1 MNFYIVD
8 DDNNATSLLKD
19 IIENDFNNSVV
30 GTTFNPEQAFEDVIR
45 LSIDVMFV
53 NPSLSQING
62 IDLIKRIQQ
71 SNHHPHFIM
80 VSQAFDPATRT
91 NAYQAGVDFCI
102 EKPLNVSEVR
112 TVIRLIGENINMS
125 NRMLQILDLVS
136 GAANRNTT
144 SINFKSKEK
153 ENVKSILRFLGITN
167 GSGAQDINLIINVM
181 IEQGISFE
189 KVNFTEIFRCND
201 HGKKII
207 LQRIRRDLKTGLN
220 NLAHMCIDYPENDI
234 ILEYANNLFEYKNVH
249 NEIEVINGK
258 SKRSGQVSVKHFFNG
273 LVQESLQNQ
282 FKIRNIQAI
291 VNCCTQKA

>member
-8 DDNNATSLLKD
+8 DDNNATSLLKN

-80 VSQAFDPATRT
+80 VSQAFDPTRRT
-91 NAYQAGVDFCI
+91 NAYKAGVDFCI
-102 EKPLNVSEVR
+102 EKPLNVAEVK
-112 TVIRLIGENINMS
+112 TIIKLIGENISMS
-125 NRMLQILDLVS
+125 HRMLQILDLVS
-136 GAANRNTT
+136 GAANHNT
-144 SINFKSKEK
+144 INVNFKSKEK
-153 ENVKSILRFLGITN
+153 ENVKSIMRFLGITN
-167 GSGAQDINLIINVM
+167 GSGAKDITRIINVM
-181 IEQGISFE
+181 IEQEVPFEQVSFH
-189 KVNFTEIFRCND
+189 EIFRCDD

-220 NLAHMCIDYPENDI
+220 NLAHMCLDYPENDI

-249 NEIEVINGK
+249 NEMKIINGE
-258 SKRSGQVSVKHFFNG
+258 SKHGGQVSVKHFFNG
-273 LVQESLQNQ
+273 LAQESVQN
-282 FKIRNIQAI
+282 
-291 VNCCTQKA
+291 

>member
-258 SKRSGQVSVKHFFNG
+258 SKRGGQVSVKHFFNV
-273 LVQESLQNQ
+273 LVQESLQN
-282 FKIRNIQAI
+282 
-291 VNCCTQKA
+291 

>member
-8 DDNNATSLLKD
+8 NDNNATSLLKD

-30 GTTFNPEQAFEDVIR
+30 GTTFNAEQAFEDVIR

-62 IDLIKRIQQ
+62 IELIKRIQQ

-80 VSQAFDPATRT
+80 VSQAFDPAGRT
-91 NAYQAGVDFCI
+91 NAYRAGVDFCI
-102 EKPLNVSEVR
+102 EKPLNVAEVK
-112 TVIRLIGENINMS
+112 TVIKLIGENINMS

-136 GAANRNTT
+136 GAANQNTT
-144 SINFKSKEK
+144 NINFKSKEK
-153 ENVKSILRFLGITN
+153 DNVKSILRFLGITN
-167 GSGAQDINLIINVM
+167 GSGAQDITRIINVM
-181 IEQGISFE
+181 IEQGITFD
-189 KVNFTEIFRCND
+189 KINFHEIFRCDD

-249 NEIEVINGK
+249 NEMKIINGTA
-258 SKRSGQVSVKHFFNG
+258 SRGGQVSVKHFFNG
-273 LVQESLQNQ
+273 LVQES
-282 FKIRNIQAI
+282 A
-291 VNCCTQKA
+291 QK

>member
-8 DDNNATSLLKD
+8 DDNEATSLLKD

-30 GTTFNPEQAFEDVIR
+30 GTTYNSEQAVEDVIR

-53 NPSLSQING
+53 NPSLSQIDG
-62 IDLIKRIQQ
+62 IDLVKRIQQ

-80 VSQAFDPATRT
+80 VSQAFDPSMRT
-91 NAYQAGVDFCI
+91 NSYQAGVDFCI
-102 EKPLNVSEVR
+102 EKPINVAEIK
-112 TVIRLIGENINMS
+112 TIIRLIGENINMS

-136 GAANRNTT
+136 GAANQNTVD
-144 SINFKSKEK
+144 INFKSKEK
-153 ENVKSILRFLGITN
+153 ENIRSILRFLGITN
-167 GSGAQDINLIINVM
+167 GSGAQDITRIINVM
-181 IEQGISFE
+181 VEQELAFE
-189 KVNFTEIFRCND
+189 DVNFQEVFRCDD

-249 NEIEVINGK
+249 NEMLLIN
-258 SKRSGQVSVKHFFNG
+258 SKLPHGGQVSVKHFFNG
-273 LVQESLQNQ
+273 LIQESLSN
-282 FKIRNIQAI
+282 
-291 VNCCTQKA
+291 

>member
-102 EKPLNVSEVR
+102 EKPLNVSEVK

-181 IEQGISFE
+181 IEQEISFE

-258 SKRSGQVSVKHFFNG
+258 SKRGGQVSVKHFFNG
-273 LVQESLQNQ
+273 LVQESLQN
-282 FKIRNIQAI
+282 
-291 VNCCTQKA
+291 

>member
-8 DDNNATSLLKD
+8 DDNAATSLLKD

-30 GTTFNPEQAFEDVIR
+30 GTTYNSEQAVEDVIR

-53 NPSLSQING
+53 NPSLSQIDG
-62 IDLIKRIQQ
+62 IDLVKRIQQ

-80 VSQAFDPATRT
+80 VSQAFDPSMRT
-91 NAYQAGVDFCI
+91 NSYQAGVDFCI
-102 EKPLNVSEVR
+102 EKPINVAEIK
-112 TVIRLIGENINMS
+112 TIIRLIGENINMS

-136 GAANRNTT
+136 GAANQNTVD
-144 SINFKSKEK
+144 INFKSKEK
-153 ENVKSILRFLGITN
+153 ENIRSILRFLGITN
-167 GSGAQDINLIINVM
+167 GSGAQDITRIINVM
-181 IEQGISFE
+181 VEQELAFE
-189 KVNFTEIFRCND
+189 DVNFQEVFRCDD

-249 NEIEVINGK
+249 NEMLLIN
-258 SKRSGQVSVKHFFNG
+258 SKLPHGGQVSVKHFFNG
-273 LVQESLQNQ
+273 LIQESLSN
-282 FKIRNIQAI
+282 
-291 VNCCTQKA
+291 

>member
-80 VSQAFDPATRT
+80 VSQAFDPTGRT
-91 NAYQAGVDFCI
+91 NAYKAGVDFCI
-102 EKPLNVSEVR
+102 EKPLNVAEVK
-112 TVIRLIGENINMS
+112 TIIKLIGENISMS
-125 NRMLQILDLVS
+125 HRMLQILDLVS
-136 GAANRNTT
+136 GAANHNT
-144 SINFKSKEK
+144 INVNFKSKEK
-153 ENVKSILRFLGITN
+153 ENVKSIMRFLGITN
-167 GSGAQDINLIINVM
+167 GSGAQDITRIINVM
-181 IEQGISFE
+181 IEQEVPFEQVSFH
-189 KVNFTEIFRCND
+189 EIFRCDD

-220 NLAHMCIDYPENDI
+220 NLAHMCLDYPENDI

-249 NEIEVINGK
+249 NEMKIINGE
-258 SKRSGQVSVKHFFNG
+258 SKHGGQVSVKHFFNG
-273 LVQESLQNQ
+273 LAQESVQN
-282 FKIRNIQAI
+282 
-291 VNCCTQKA
+291 